1 MKLHRQLHISSPS
14 LLVILIL
21 TQTLTLVLTLSLT
34 LGRDRYLN
42 KQMKRLIQFRR
53 YRHVVLYGY
62 DTRKEFKKLWQLA
75 GTGSGH
81 GITEKNRFAS
91 DQIRARLHCYGV
103 LAKELPNYS
112 NIGSGLQGTSSL
124 TLYFAMI
131 PLHTPFYLLR
141 ELQGANVFQSTVVE
155 YFKRSIKPEE
165 FKLPLVG
172 SHRETRKH
180 LDISAEKAS
189 V

>member
-1 MKLHRQLHISSPS
+1 
-14 LLVILIL
+14 
-21 TQTLTLVLTLSLT
+21 
-34 LGRDRYLN
+34 
-42 KQMKRLIQFRR
+42 MKRLIQFRR

-62 DTRKEFKKLWQLA
+62 DTRKEFMKLWQLA
-75 GTGSGH
+75 GTGSGQ
-81 GITEKNRFAS
+81 GITKKNRFAS

-124 TLYFAMI
+124 TFPSPSVVRTVRI
-131 PLHTPFYLLR
+131 YLVFCNDPPPHSFLFVADK
-141 ELQGANVFQSTVVE
+141 QGAKVFQSTVVE
-155 YFKRSIKPEE
+155 YFKRSTKPEE

-180 LDISAEKAS
+180 LDMSAEKAS